1 MKSIREAALYRYN
14 ESIEAGGEYRVLYMA
29 EHGRSSGSILCYVQK
44 YAVYSN
50 GQIDEYSPCYLINI
64 IGVEKI

>member
-1 MKSIREAALYRYN
+1 
-14 ESIEAGGEYRVLYMA
+14 MA
-29 EHGRSSGSILCYVQK
+29 EHGGNFDDGVLCYVQK

-64 IGVEKI
+64 KGVEKI